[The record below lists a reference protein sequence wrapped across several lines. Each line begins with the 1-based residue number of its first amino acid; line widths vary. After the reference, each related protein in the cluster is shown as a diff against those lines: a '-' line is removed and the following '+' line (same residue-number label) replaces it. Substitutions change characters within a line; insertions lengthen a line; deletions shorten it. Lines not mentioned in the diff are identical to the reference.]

1 MSRCGLEG
9 AGEGGAQVYKHASSS
24 RVADSSELAAN
35 KSVGEAGLHAERW
48 LAPRAFQHF
57 PQPPRCGG

>member
-35 KSVGEAGLHAERW
+35 KSVGEAGLH
-48 LAPRAFQHF
+48 P
-57 PQPPRCGG
+57 PTQPNIATHTKINK